1 MPPIPFHQRRRH
13 HHACDVL
20 RSEVISIFSC
30 SSFLFSP
37 LSSPFR
43 LLLLFSSCRYAACVS
58 STVEEWRISHERERE
73 AAQKTFFYI
82 ELNHS
87 FPFRSLRSI
96 FRIFLYLFHFRRL
109 ILLVEQEKCG
119 EVRESEKKGQRR
131 NRKEIESYNAL
142 LKSENKKHWKR
153 MWGGSRG
160 YEKIQCNAACVHVR
174 GRTIVFVRLRRHSH
188 GRCKYDIEAS
198 KNNLMRFKIEILSRS
213 DEKSR

>member
-1 MPPIPFHQRRRH
+1 MPTIPFHQRRRH

-30 SSFLFSP
+30 SSFSL

-73 AAQKTFFYI
+73 AAQKIFFYI

-96 FRIFLYLFHFRRL
+96 FRIFYTYFIFDVWSFWSSKRS
-109 ILLVEQEKCG
+109 VERWENP
-119 EVRESEKKGQRR
+119 REKGQRR

-142 LKSENKKHWKR
+142 LKSENRKHWKR

-160 YEKIQCNAACVHVR
+160 YEEIQCNAACVHGR
-174 GRTIVFVRLRRHSH
+174 GRTIVFVCLRRHSH
-188 GRCKYDIEAS
+188 GRCK
-198 KNNLMRFKIEILSRS
+198 
-213 DEKSR
+213 